1 MARLSLSE
9 GARRASRQW
18 RLATLLASLVAGLA
32 AAQDAS
38 EEAVAET
45 APPESAAAPLPPL
58 RSTDLSFQQLGSY
71 GVATLKG
78 VDGSLYLPF
87 GIRLDEAVTAA
98 RLSLRYAYSPA
109 LLPELSH
116 LKISLNGETIQ
127 TVALPREQAGTEQVF
142 STDIDPR
149 YFTDFN
155 QLRIQLIGHY
165 TLECEDPQHSS
176 LWATISPDSRL
187 SLDLRPLTPAD
198 NLALLPA
205 PFFDRHDNRRLEL
218 PMVFAAAPSPAE
230 IRSAGVL
237 ASWFGALADYRSAHF
252 PVLIDTLPDRH
263 GIVLATN
270 ARRPAGLD
278 LTAVERPTLSVRDNP
293 AQAGTKLL
301 VLQGRDEA
309 QLDEAVLALVL
320 GQVALTGSRAEVVAL
335 RPPQRRPAYDAPR
348 WVRTDRPVKLGE
360 LVEES
365 GQLQVIGTT
374 APPIR
379 INLRVPPD
387 LLTFQRR
394 GVPIDLRYRY
404 TSPVQRDNSVLSV
417 LINDELVQAYRL
429 TPEDPSGAV
438 DRLTVPLLDQPVGA
452 GADSFLVP
460 AFQVG
465 ADNQLSF
472 DFALE
477 AHRDGPCRSSTR
489 DTARAIISPEST
501 IDLSGFPH
509 YTAMPNLALFA
520 NASFPFSKY
529 ADLAE
534 TLLVIPDAALPTQIE
549 DALFLLGRSGRHTG
563 AAATQ
568 VQVMTVSQLP
578 EQLDADLLVIDSG
591 ESPLLSRWA
600 EALPVRFEADTRRY
614 LPRSPARWFDRDIFS
629 AQDGVRDNPEVIFRT
644 DGAIA
649 ALLGFESPL
658 QKGRSVL
665 MMTATEAEATR
676 WIGDVLEDGAQVRQV
691 RGDTVLV
698 RGRALSSHRGT
709 ERYYVGELPWWMALW
724 FFLSRNPL
732 LLLLFSIGGALLLA
746 GLLHVYLRRRARQ
759 RLAS

>member
-1 MARLSLSE
+1 MVHPSAPASSCT
-9 GARRASRQW
+9 RAW
-18 RLATLLASLVAGLA
+18 TAALGLLWGLA
-32 AAQDAS
+32 LPAIAATPSQD
-38 EEAVAET
+38 
-45 APPESAAAPLPPL
+45 PAAADAAPAAAERPPL
-58 RSTDLSFQQLGSY
+58 RSVDLSFQQLGSY
-71 GVATLKG
+71 EVATLRG

-87 GIRLDEAVTAA
+87 GVRLDEAVTAA
-98 RLSLRYAYSPA
+98 RLTLRYAYSPA
-109 LLPELSH
+109 LLPEISH
-116 LKISLNGETIQ
+116 LRISLNGETLN
-127 TVALPREQAGTEQVF
+127 TVALPREGAGREQVF
-142 STDIDPR
+142 TTGIDPR

-176 LWATISPDSRL
+176 LWATVSPDSQLRL
-187 SLDLRPLTPAD
+187 ELRPLTPAD

-218 PMVFAAAPSPAE
+218 PMVLAAAPSVGE

-237 ASWFGALADYRSAHF
+237 ASWFGALADYRSARF
-252 PVLIDTLPDRH
+252 PVVTERLPERH
-263 GIVLATN
+263 AVVLATN
-270 ARRPAGLD
+270 ARRPTGLD
-278 LTAVERPTLSVRDNP
+278 LAEVQRPTVMMRDNP
-293 AQAGTKLL
+293 ARLGSKLL

-309 QLDEAVLALVL
+309 QLDEAVQALVL
-320 GQVALTGSRAEVVAL
+320 GQVVLTGARAEVVAL
-335 RPPQRRPAYDAPR
+335 RAPQRRPAYDAPR

-360 LVEES
+360 LVDEP
-365 GQLQVIGTT
+365 GQLQAIGTT

-379 INLRVPPD
+379 VNLRVPPD

-417 LINDELVQAYRL
+417 LINDEFVQAYRL
-429 TPEDPSGAV
+429 KPEEPEGGV
-438 DRLTVPLLDQPVGA
+438 DRLTVPLLDQPVGTR
-452 GADSFLVP
+452 ADTVLVP

-477 AHRDGPCRSSTR
+477 AHRDGPCRSSPR

-520 NASFPFSKY
+520 NASFPYSKY

-534 TLLVIPDAALPTQIE
+534 TVLVLPDRPTASQIE

-563 AAATQ
+563 AAATRF
-568 VQVMTVSQLP
+568 QVMRASQLP
-578 EQLDADLLVIDSG
+578 ASLDADLLVIDSG
-591 ESPLLSRWA
+591 DSPLLQRWGD
-600 EALPVRFEADTRRY
+600 ALPVRFEAETRRY
-614 LPRSPARWFDRDIFS
+614 LPRRPARWFDRDIFS
-629 AQDGVRDNPEVIFRT
+629 PQDGVVDNPEVILRS

-658 QKGRSVL
+658 QPGRSVL
-665 MMTATEAEATR
+665 MLTATAPAATR
-676 WIGDVLEDGAQVRQV
+676 WVTEVLEDGAQVRQV
-691 RGDTVLV
+691 RGDTTLV
-698 RGRALSSHRGT
+698 RGRELSTHRGT
-709 ERYYVGELPWWMALW
+709 ERYYVGDLPWWMALW
-724 FFLSRNPL
+724 FFLSRHPL
-732 LLLLFSIGGALLLA
+732 LLLVFAIVGSLLLA
-746 GLLHVYLRRRARQ
+746 SLVHLYLRRRARQ
-759 RLAS
+759 RLAH